1 MINSLRRFKFLYSVY
16 NFFHRKELVH
26 NEAAFKQLR
35 LKKKYY
41 SPLSGKDFKQLP
53 NAEAGSISVDKHKLL
68 STNLFKS
75 LDEMN
80 QQSVLSFEE
89 NGYAIIKNYLS
100 VQQVDAIN
108 DEIASLLNEKKI
120 KFTNGNKIMFAIHSS
135 MLLRNTGNNAALKEP
150 LSA

>member
-1 MINSLRRFKFLYSVY
+1 MINSLRRFKFLYSAY

-26 NEAAFKQLR
+26 NEVAFKQLG

-41 SPLSGKDFKQLP
+41 SSLSGKDFKQLP
-53 NAEAGSISVDKHKLL
+53 NAETGSMSIDKHKLL

-135 MLLRNTGNNAALKEP
+135 KLLRNTGNDAALKEL